1 MEHTKKKK
9 KKNSVMTLNVSL
21 MMILCAED
29 AV

>member
-9 KKNSVMTLNVSL
+9 KKNFVMTLNVSL

>member
-9 KKNSVMTLNVSL
+9 KKNFVMTLNVSQ

>member
-9 KKNSVMTLNVSL
+9 KNFVMTLNVSL